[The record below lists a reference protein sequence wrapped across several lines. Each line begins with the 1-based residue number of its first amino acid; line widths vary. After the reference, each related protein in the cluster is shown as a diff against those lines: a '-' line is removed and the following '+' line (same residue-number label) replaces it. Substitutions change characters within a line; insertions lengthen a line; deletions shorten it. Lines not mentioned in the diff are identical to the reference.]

1 MLRVENLTRTFVTGA
16 GDVAAVR
23 GVSFAVNEGEFFS
36 LLGPSG
42 CGKTTTLRC
51 IAGLEMPDSGEIWID
66 DKPAF
71 SSKQGIMVPV
81 HEREI
86 GMVFQSYAIWPHM
99 SVAQNVGY
107 PLVHGRHRLSRGETK
122 KRVQEI
128 LRLVQ
133 LDHLAAR
140 PASLLSGGQQQ
151 RVAVARALVA
161 EPRLLLMDEP
171 LSNLDA
177 KLRVE
182 MRHELRSLFERLKLT
197 VLYVTHDQEE
207 SLVLSHRIAVMHD
220 GAVVQLGAPMEIYKE
235 PTNLFVAGFV
245 GTTNLLRGRV
255 LQNHRGGGLAIVE
268 TKAGQL
274 RCPVPEKIGAGEEVS
289 LMFRPEALTIHTP
302 ACAANGNIL
311 RGIVRAVVFTGN
323 RIEYDIEIG
332 ESRVRVDTNPYVAP
346 LEKDQAVSIE
356 IPADRIR
363 VMEGR

>member
-16 GDVAAVR
+16 GNVAAVQEVSF
-23 GVSFAVNEGEFFS
+23 GVSEGEFFS

-66 DKPAF
+66 DKPVF
-71 SSKQGIMVPV
+71 SSKQGIVVPV

-107 PLVHGRHRLSRGETK
+107 PLVHGRHRLSRSETK

-133 LDHLAAR
+133 LDHLASR

-161 EPRLLLMDEP
+161 QPRLLLMDEP

-182 MRHELRSLFERLKLT
+182 MRHELRGLFERLKLT

-207 SLVLSHRIAVMHD
+207 SLVLSHRIAVMRD

-245 GTTNLLRGRV
+245 GTTNLLKGRV
-255 LQNHRGGGLAIVE
+255 LQNHRDGGPAIVE
-268 TKAGQL
+268 TGAGPL
-274 RCPVPEKIGAGEEVS
+274 RCPVPEKIAAGEEVS
-289 LMFRPEALTIHTP
+289 LMFRPEAVTIHTA

-311 RGIVRAVVFTGN
+311 RGTVRAVVFTGN
-323 RIEYDIEIG
+323 RIEYDIDVG
-332 ESRVRVDTNPYVAP
+332 ESHVRVDTNPYVTP
-346 LEKDQAVSIE
+346 LEKEQTVSVE
-356 IPADRIR
+356 IPEDRIR